1 MLLTTDRLRLRPL
14 EASDAPA
21 LHRALGDP
29 VAMAAY
35 EHGLSLEETHD
46 WIARQQQRYL
56 DDGFGLWAMV
66 HADTGELIGD
76 AGITTQPVGD
86 ETVIEVGYHLARAW
100 WGQGYATEAA
110 RACTSWAFATQD
122 TDLVYARIRDTNIAS
137 MNVAIRLGMTVRQR
151 FMVHYRGI
159 DMPHLAFAI
168 GRDRWDTQDV
178 RR

>member
-1 MLLTTDRLRLRPL
+1 
-14 EASDAPA
+14 
-21 LHRALGDP
+21 
-29 VAMAAY
+29 
-35 EHGLSLEETHD
+35 
-46 WIARQQQRYL
+46 
-56 DDGFGLWAMV
+56 MV